1 MDVSLYPPLRQER
14 YLLLS
19 YIILSYTDT
28 RYLYVYLSHILE
40 SNGIDMMWYH
50 CLILLCICNAALSA
64 MINKTTTLG
73 TITGV
78 SADINGT
85 EILKFKG
92 QYIYC
97 CRSSVSLLVIVNFHV
112 KCEQF

>member
-1 MDVSLYPPLRQER
+1 
-14 YLLLS
+14 
-19 YIILSYTDT
+19 
-28 RYLYVYLSHILE
+28 
-40 SNGIDMMWYH
+40 MMWYH

-92 QYIYC
+92 QYIASC
-97 CRSSVSLLVIVNFHV
+97 ISLVSLIVIINLAVLMLFP
-112 KCEQF
+112 